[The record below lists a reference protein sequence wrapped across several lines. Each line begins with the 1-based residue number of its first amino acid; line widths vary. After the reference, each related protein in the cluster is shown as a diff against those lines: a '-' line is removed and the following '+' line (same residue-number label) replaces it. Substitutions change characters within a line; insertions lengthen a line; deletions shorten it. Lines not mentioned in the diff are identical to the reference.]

1 MHIPLA
7 CAGIGAVFLASTI
20 SSDRA
25 VQIFVFVIF
34 FPLILVFYYL
44 LLFLGLNV
52 FILLG
57 NVKTKCELWIFN
69 KVAIR
74 CRKYALQNPTA
85 NLVTNGL
92 CTTSH
97 LCPRCSTII
106 SKSSLLSGSRSLLV
120 NAKERHELGLD
131 LYGFSKSV
139 WNSCHL
145 CSILRASIDKE
156 KVDQIQTPT
165 RNPPDLSTEYQPLL
179 CRERSLSVS
188 IFQSCAG
195 PEWKIMLQ
203 VMLGSEAI
211 GSVLEVQER
220 GK

>member
-34 FPLILVFYYL
+34 FPLILVSYYL
-44 LLFLGLNV
+44 LLYLGLNV
-52 FILLG
+52 FSLLG
-57 NVKTKCELWIFN
+57 GIKAKCELWIFN
-69 KVAIR
+69 RVAIR

-85 NLVTNGL
+85 NTITNGL
-92 CTTSH
+92 STTSH
-97 LCPRCSTII
+97 LCSRCSTII
-106 SKSSLLSGSRSLLV
+106 SNSSLLSGSRSLLV

-145 CSILRASIDKE
+145 CSILRASLDKE

-165 RNPPDLSTEYQPLL
+165 PNPPDSLTEYQPLL
-179 CRERSLSVS
+179 CAERSLSVS
-188 IFQSCAG
+188 IFQSYSR

-203 VMLGSEAI
+203 VMLRSEAI
-211 GSVLEVQER
+211 GSVLEIQDG